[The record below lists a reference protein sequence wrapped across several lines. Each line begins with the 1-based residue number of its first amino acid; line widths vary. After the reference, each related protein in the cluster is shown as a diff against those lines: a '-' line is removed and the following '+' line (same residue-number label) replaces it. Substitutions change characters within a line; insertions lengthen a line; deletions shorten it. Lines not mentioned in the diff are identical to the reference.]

1 MIMLGILHEDTRKD
15 GRERFAN
22 YQQKFIGSVSRDFR
36 PIFPDSNPSGA
47 LTNSLKQFCSRFI
60 RDFRSQGSKILTP
73 RWAGHSRI
81 KILPNCLLKSN
92 QKPAA
97 KIPIMISRC
106 ALWLC
111 DAIHT
116 GEFLKNSD
124 HDFAVCTLTLRC
136 HTHRGVS

>member
-15 GRERFAN
+15 GREISAN
-22 YQQKFIGSVSRDFR
+22 YLQNFKWRVSRDFL
-36 PIFPDSNPSGA
+36 PIFPDSNPSGD
-47 LTNSLKQFCSRFI
+47 LTNSLKQFCF
-60 RDFRSQGSKILTP
+60 DFFEISGLKARKFWLRGELDTAESKFYLIVSWRAL
-73 RWAGHSRI
+73 H
-81 KILPNCLLKSN
+81 
-92 QKPAA
+92 KPAA

-111 DAIHT
+111 DAVHT